1 MIQLR
6 TNGRGALSAA
16 LAAGFL
22 ALPMVMALA
31 DDPEPKSKTAP
42 KDQSPSSTRAAIL
55 LGRVTDD
62 AEAPLADVRVRVTVL
77 PATIRPLPATI
88 RPTAGPR
95 EIQRLEARTD
105 AKGQYRLEFPGLIR
119 QTRIVIDA
127 VKPGYRSLAGPPRS
141 MSEAKR
147 LEIGPGTTT
156 NVPLI
161 LKPGLYFA
169 GIVVDEQGRPIPGVK
184 IHAYATAKAAR
195 TTGSI
200 ERTESQ
206 PDGSFELFNYPAQP
220 IALPPTG
227 ETRGAVLFAHPDY
240 IDRELEDVYT
250 LAPDRRGT
258 VRVVLETGHQIA
270 GRVFDAAGK
279 PVAGAMVKVL
289 RKDGS
294 HRKAIATD
302 ANGKFA
308 LRGLSEGLTLLSA
321 RAMDIRQTFY
331 LPMALKSDQI
341 GLEVRLKPISLPADL
356 KTYTVLGMTLADVTP
371 VLKDTYDLYGE
382 RGALIL
388 DPGRDSDR
396 LNIGKLAEGDTFWMV
411 GKTRIGSVREF
422 VKQILAETA
431 GQNARVRVVYNFSRV
446 DFDGARTTYL
456 NLTKDDLEQLQ
467 ILSDQLTPE
476 PQ

>member
-1 MIQLR
+1 MIQHR

-16 LAAGFL
+16 MASGLL
-22 ALPMVMALA
+22 VLPMVIALA
-31 DDPEPKSKTAP
+31 DDPDPKSKTAP

-62 AEAPLADVRVRVTVL
+62 AEAPLANVRVRVTVL
-77 PATIRPLPATI
+77 PANIRPLPATI

-105 AKGQYRLEFPGLIR
+105 AKGQYRLEFPGIIR

-127 VKPGYRSLAGPPRS
+127 VKPGYRSLAGPL
-141 MSEAKR
+141 MTMNEAKR

-169 GIVVDEQGRPIPGVK
+169 GIVVDERGKPIPGVK
-184 IHAYATAKAAR
+184 IHATATAKTAR
-195 TTGSI
+195 TTGAI
-200 ERTESQ
+200 ERIESQ

-220 IALPPTG
+220 IVFPKG
-227 ETRGAVLFAHPDY
+227 VTRGAVLFEHPDY
-240 IDRELEDVYT
+240 IDRELEDVYA
-250 LAPDRRGT
+250 LPPDRRGT
-258 VRVVLETGHQIA
+258 VRVVLETGYQIA

-279 PVAGAMVKVL
+279 PVRGVMVKVV

-294 HRKAIATD
+294 HRKATATD

-321 RAMDIRQTFY
+321 RALDIRQTFY

-341 GLEVRLKPISLPADL
+341 DLEVRLKPISWPAGL

-371 VLKDTYDLYGE
+371 VFKDTYDLYWE

-388 DPGRDSDR
+388 DPGKDSDR
-396 LNIGKLAEGDTFWMV
+396 LNIGDLAEGDAFWMV
-411 GKTRIGSVREF
+411 GETRIGSVREF
-422 VKQILAETA
+422 VNQILAETA
-431 GQNARVRVVYNFSRV
+431 GQNARVRVVYNFHRV
-446 DFDGARTTYL
+446 DFDGSRTAYM
-456 NLTKDDLEQLQ
+456 NLTKVDLEQLQ
-467 ILSDQLTPE
+467 MVSDQLRPDPE
-476 PQ
+476 